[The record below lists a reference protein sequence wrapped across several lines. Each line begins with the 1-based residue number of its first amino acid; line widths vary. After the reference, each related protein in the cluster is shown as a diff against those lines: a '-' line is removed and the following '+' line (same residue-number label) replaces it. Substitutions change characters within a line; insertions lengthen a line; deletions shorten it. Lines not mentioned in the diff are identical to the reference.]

1 MYKIGRNQTS
11 IEAQVSLNTF
21 RGVESMQSTQYKVDT
36 VIKRQP
42 ESSAESDP
50 ESPRHSCNK
59 YMPRLMKNR
68 ETDFSPIY
76 LNTRNQPHKPQL
88 TTFKQI
94 HGIIIGKVPIS
105 PRKIIA
111 TEPNQDLI
119 VSQDLADSFT

>member
-50 ESPRHSCNK
+50 ESPRNSCNK

-76 LNTRNQPHKPQL
+76 LNT
-88 TTFKQI
+88 
-94 HGIIIGKVPIS
+94 
-105 PRKIIA
+105 
-111 TEPNQDLI
+111 
-119 VSQDLADSFT
+119 